1 MQKDDGRVISNFIN
15 QAMSNSPITIYGDGS
30 QTRSCCFVSDMV
42 DGLEKAIFSD
52 KTKGEV
58 INLGN
63 PDERKI
69 SELATIIKDITN
81 SQSDIVFEDLPED
94 DPKIRKPDISK
105 AEQLIDW
112 SPKIG
117 IEEGIR
123 KTVEYFKS
131 TNI

>member
-1 MQKDDGRVISNFIN
+1 
-15 QAMSNSPITIYGDGS
+15 
-30 QTRSCCFVSDMV
+30 MV